1 LLDKAAKTSPHF
13 GQLIKAVLEP
23 HAFINLRKAQGL
35 VADADRFP
43 VDIIEEAAQMILAQR
58 LSITNKTFKVVLQ
71 KLQSEKQSKTVIS
84 ISEKTLRFIRPMDY
98 FIK

>member
-1 LLDKAAKTSPHF
+1 
-13 GQLIKAVLEP
+13 
-23 HAFINLRKAQGL
+23 
-35 VADADRFP
+35 
-43 VDIIEEAAQMILAQR
+43 MILAQR